1 MHFRKKTVPP
11 YHQGLVNFYS
21 SGILPSIIVFPT
33 FSDWIVPN
41 LTSGSSFK
49 LSPGHWVRWG
59 ADPRRQ
65 QEQTNLKNT
74 VLTATKEKNC

>member
-11 YHQGLVNFYS
+11 YHQGLVKFYA
-21 SGILPSIIVFPT
+21 SGILPSIIVFLT
-33 FSDWIVPN
+33 FGDWIVPN

-49 LSPGHWVRWG
+49 LSPGHWVGG
-59 ADPRRQ
+59 AEPRRE
-65 QEQTNLKNT
+65 QEQMNLKNT